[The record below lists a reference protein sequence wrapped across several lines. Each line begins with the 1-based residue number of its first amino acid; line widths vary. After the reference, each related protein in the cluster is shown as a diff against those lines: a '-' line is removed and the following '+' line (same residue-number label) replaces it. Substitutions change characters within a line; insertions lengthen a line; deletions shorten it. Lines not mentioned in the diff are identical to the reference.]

1 MNMDE
6 ENDKIE
12 FILSHLREPERL
24 MDEEFVDWLLEEKN
38 KQLFEEVILNREAF
52 LRKEHGWQIVASE
65 EWEKFWRKVQEKNKT
80 LQKNQRAIRQ
90 HWIGRRAWMSVAAC
104 AGVLLSV
111 AGGLMLRQHFAKQ
124 ETVEVVEEV
133 YKGKR
138 GAILTTASGKVYDL
152 TQTQIHLQTS
162 QGTQV
167 VNDSLNMLAYQIN
180 NTANPQNQQAQSL
193 QIIKPVY
200 NTVQTPAGADY
211 CVTLTDGTR
220 IWLNCESTLRFPEQ
234 FEEGKPREVY
244 FEGEGFFQVVH
255 AEGWDFVVHTKEMK
269 VQVTGTRFNVK
280 SYPAEDIVHTTLVEG
295 SVWAYADNSKVL
307 LKPSEQFR
315 LDRTTGETSVRKVD
329 TDLYTGWINGMF
341 VFRNQR
347 MEDVM
352 NDLVR
357 WYKVTVFYTN
367 PEAKEIRISAN
378 LNKYE
383 NIDDLLEIINES
395 GKVLAVR
402 KANTITIQTR

>member
-1 MNMDE
+1 ME
-6 ENDKIE
+6 EKHDKIE
-12 FILSHLREPERL
+12 FILSHLREPEKL
-24 MDEEFVDWLLEEKN
+24 MDEEFVDWLLDEKN
-38 KQLFEEVILNREAF
+38 KRLFEEVILNREAF

-80 LQKNQRAIRQ
+80 LQKSQRTIRQ
-90 HWIGRRAWMSVAAC
+90 HRIGRRAWLSVAAC

-111 AGGLMLRQHFAKQ
+111 AGGLTLRQHFTKQ
-124 ETVEVVEEV
+124 KTIQVAEKV

-138 GAILTTASGKVYDL
+138 GATLTIASGKVYDL
-152 TQTQIHLQTS
+152 TQTEIHLETP

-167 VNDSLNMLAYQIN
+167 VNDTLNMLAYQVN
-180 NTANPQNQQAQSL
+180 SPANPQNQQIQGS
-193 QIIKPVY
+193 QIIKPSY
-200 NTVQTPAGADY
+200 HTVQTPAGGDY
-211 CVTLTDGTR
+211 NVVLTDGTR

-234 FEEGKPREVY
+234 FEEGKPREV
-244 FEGEGFFQVVH
+244 FLEGEGFFQVVH
-255 AEGWDFVVHTKEMK
+255 AEGWPFVVHTKDMK

-280 SYPAEDIVHTTLVEG
+280 SYPTEDIVHTTLVEG
-295 SVWAYADNSKVL
+295 SVWASADKSKVL

-315 LDRTTGETSVRKVD
+315 LDRTTGKTSVQEVD

-352 NDLVR
+352 NDLIR

>member
-6 ENDKIE
+6 KHDKIE

-24 MDEEFVDWLLEEKN
+24 TDEEFVVWLLEEKN

-52 LRKEHGWQIVASE
+52 LRKEHGWQIVASK
-65 EWEKFWRKVQEKNKT
+65 EWEKFWRKQ
-80 LQKNQRAIRQ
+80 QHRIR
-90 HWIGRRAWMSVAAC
+90 RRAWLSVAAC

-111 AGGLMLRQHFAKQ
+111 AGGFMLRQHSAKQ
-124 ETVEVVEEV
+124 ETVQVVEDV

-138 GAILTTASGKVYDL
+138 GAILTTASGKIYDL
-152 TQTQIHLQTS
+152 TQTRIHLQTP

-167 VNDSLNMLAYQIN
+167 VNDTLNMLAYQIN
-180 NTANPQNQQAQSL
+180 NAASPQNQQTRNPQTST
-193 QIIKPVY
+193 PVY

-211 CVTLTDGTR
+211 RVTLTDGTR

-234 FEEGKPREVY
+234 FEAGKPREVY
-244 FEGEGFFQVVH
+244 LEGEGLFQVEH
-255 AEGWDFVVHTKEMK
+255 AEGWAFVVHTQGMK

-280 SYPAEDIVHTTLVEG
+280 SYPTEDIVHTTLVEG
-295 SVWAYADNSKVL
+295 SVWAYADNTKVL
-307 LKPSEQFR
+307 LTPSEQFR
-315 LDRTTGETSVRKVD
+315 LERTTGKTSVRKVD
-329 TDLYTGWINGMF
+329 TDLYTGWIDGMF

-357 WYKVTVFYTN
+357 WYKVAVFYTN

-402 KANTITIQTR
+402 KANTITVQTR